1 MIDCTEG
8 LTIDTKATIDG
19 QPKEFKWLQ
28 ISIPALPYGLRRLED
43 DRFRL
48 FALFAVLISYSVVVG
63 LDRQW
68 NSAYT
73 YWANSLM
80 PFTAAVFLIYLVT
93 AIIVQIQIMVRY
105 PALGDRVKTSEPIS
119 VLGAVSMFI
128 YHFLFPFGITN
139 LVQTAINIDQGG
151 VRINH
156 VGYYYAD
163 AAFVPIASFFFLL
176 FFREP
181 VQYWMRLLL
190 YVIPAFLIYVVYDF
204 FYPLTVPHAW
214 LFLLASVLCV
224 SYGFAVA
231 LTKLTRKYKN
241 RDDAVMYVDVQSQI

>member
-8 LTIDTKATIDG
+8 LAIDTKATIDG

-28 ISIPALPYGLRRLED
+28 VSVPAFPYGLRRLED

-48 FALFAVLISYSVVVG
+48 FALFAVLISYSVVLG
-63 LDRQW
+63 LDRTW
-68 NSAYT
+68 NGGHAY
-73 YWANSLM
+73 WVNSLM
-80 PFTAAVFLIYLVT
+80 PFTASAFLIYVAT
-93 AIIVQIQIMVRY
+93 AIIVQIQIMCRY
-105 PALGDRVKTSEPIS
+105 PSLGDRVKSMEPIS
-119 VLGAVSMFI
+119 ILGAVSMFF
-128 YHFLFPFGITN
+128 YHFLFPFGIIN

-163 AAFVPIASFFFLL
+163 AAFIPIAAFFFLL

-181 VQYWMRLLL
+181 VQYWMRLIL
-190 YVIPAFLIYVVYDF
+190 YVLPAFVLYAVYDL
-204 FYPLTVPHAW
+204 FYPLTIPHAW
-214 LFLLASVLCV
+214 LFLLGSLLCV

-231 LTKLTRKYKN
+231 VTTITRKYKN
-241 RDDAVMYVDVQSQI
+241 REDAVMYVDTQSQI